1 MAQWYWI
8 SRLGKQVYE
17 QYKPTEVPSQFDYGD
32 ILQFSRYY
40 LSDYPV
46 FSQIKGGYIIV
57 VGFPKDK
64 IARYSFNY
72 LDIDS
77 LRLFPLIAFGV
88 LLFNCLYFAL
98 LYLLLWRDAYQS

>member
-1 MAQWYWI
+1 M
-8 SRLGKQVYE
+8 YE

-64 IARYSFNY
+64 IARYSYNY

-77 LRLFPLIAFGV
+77 ISPDSTSSIWSIAFQ
-88 LLFNCLYFAL
+88 LPLFRFS
-98 LYLLLWRDAYQS
+98 LLLWCDAYQS